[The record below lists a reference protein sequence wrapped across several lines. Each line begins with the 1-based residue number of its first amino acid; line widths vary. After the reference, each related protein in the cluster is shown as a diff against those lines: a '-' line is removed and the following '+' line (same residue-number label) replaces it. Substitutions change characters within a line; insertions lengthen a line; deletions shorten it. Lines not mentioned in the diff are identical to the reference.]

1 MRGRHLKSQALD
13 LWFQT
18 IELELWGLLVL
29 WLVWRRA
36 LLPKP
41 KPPLLSS

>member
-18 IELELWGLLVL
+18 IELELWGLLV

-41 KPPLLSS
+41 KPPLLTS